1 MKSVV
6 ITGAGSG
13 IGRATALRF
22 ARNNYHVFLLG
33 RDSRK
38 LRITHLECGDA
49 TSIQCDITQ
58 PEEVD
63 AATRQILSMNKD
75 VEIIVNNAGTFT
87 YKPFEQ
93 QTDEEWMAQFQIHV
107 LGAVR
112 LTRAFWPKF
121 VANKKGSIVNVSS
134 TLGIRPTAGTGAYSA
149 MKAAQ
154 VSWTQSLALEG
165 APHRIRVNCVAAGIV
180 DTPLHPPGAIMNMQ
194 NAQPL
199 GRVGRPEE
207 IAQAICFLA
216 CENSSWTTGSVLH
229 VDGGINLL

>member
-13 IGRATALRF
+13 IGRATAMLF

-49 TSIQCDITQ
+49 TSITCDLTRV
-58 PEEVD
+58 EEVD
-63 AATRQILSMNKD
+63 ATAKQILSTNKD

-93 QTDEEWMAQFQIHV
+93 QTDEEWTDQYQIHV

-112 LTRAFWPKF
+112 LTRAFWPSF
-121 VANKKGSIVNVSS
+121 VQKRKGSIVNVSS

-165 APHRIRVNCVAAGIV
+165 APHGIRVNCVAAGIV
-180 DTPLHPPGAIMNMQ
+180 DTPIHPPGAILQMQ

-199 GRVGRPEE
+199 GRVGRPDE
-207 IAQAICFLA
+207 IARSIHFLA
-216 CENSSWTTGSVLH
+216 CENSAWTTGAILH

>member
-13 IGRATALRF
+13 IGRSTALLF

-33 RDSRK
+33 RDARK

-49 TSIQCDITQ
+49 TSIVCDITQ
-58 PEEVD
+58 AEEVNV
-63 AATRQILSMNKD
+63 AAKQILSTHKN
-75 VEIIVNNAGTFT
+75 VETLINNAGTFT
-87 YKPFEQ
+87 YKTFDQ
-93 QTDEEWMAQFQIHV
+93 QTEEEWLGQFQVHV

-112 LTRAFWPKF
+112 LTKALWPSF
-121 VANKKGSIVNVSS
+121 VKNKKGSIVNVSS

-165 APHRIRVNCVAAGIV
+165 APHGIRVNCVAAGIV
-180 DTPLHPPGAIMNMQ
+180 DTPIHPPGAILQMQ

-199 GRVGRPEE
+199 GRVGRPDE
-207 IAQAICFLA
+207 IAQSIYFLA
-216 CENSSWTTGSVLH
+216 SENSAWTTGSILH

>member
-1 MKSVV
+1 MKSVI

-22 ARNNYHVFLLG
+22 AKHHYHVFLLG
-33 RDSRK
+33 RDPRK

-49 TSIQCDITQ
+49 TSIICDLTK
-58 PEEVD
+58 PSDVD
-63 AATRQILSMNKD
+63 AAARQILSTNKE

-93 QTDEEWMAQFQIHV
+93 QTDEEWMGQFQIHV
-107 LGAVR
+107 LGAIR
-112 LTRAFWPKF
+112 LTRAVWPTF
-121 VANKKGSIVNVSS
+121 VQNKKGSIVNVSS

-165 APHRIRVNCVAAGIV
+165 APHGIRVNCVAAGIV
-180 DTPLHPPGAIMNMQ
+180 DTPIHPPGAILHMQ

-199 GRVGRPEE
+199 GRVGKPDE
-207 IAQAICFLA
+207 IAQAIYFLA
-216 CENSSWTTGSVLH
+216 SEHSAWTTGSILH

>member
-13 IGRATALRF
+13 IGRATALLF

-33 RDSRK
+33 RDPRK

-49 TSIQCDITQ
+49 TSIACDITR

-63 AATRQILSMNKD
+63 LAVRQMLSTNKN
-75 VEIIVNNAGTFT
+75 VEVIVNNAGTFT

-93 QTDEEWMAQFQIHV
+93 QTEEEWMGQFQIHV

-112 LTRAFWPKF
+112 MTKAFWPSF
-121 VANKKGSIVNVSS
+121 VRNRKGSIVNVSS

-165 APHRIRVNCVAAGIV
+165 APHSIRVNCVAAGIV
-180 DTPLHPPGAIMNMQ
+180 DTPIHPPGSIHQMAT
-194 NAQPL
+194 AQPL
-199 GRVGRPEE
+199 GRVGRPDE
-207 IAQAICFLA
+207 IAQSIYFLA
-216 CENSSWTTGSVLH
+216 SEQSAWTTGTILH

>member
-13 IGRATALRF
+13 IGRATALLF

-49 TSIQCDITQ
+49 TSIACDITRAD
-58 PEEVD
+58 EVD
-63 AATRQILSMNKD
+63 SAVKNILSTNKN

-87 YKPFEQ
+87 YKPFDQ
-93 QTDEEWMAQFQIHV
+93 QTEDEWMGQFQIHV

-112 LTRAFWPKF
+112 LTKAFWPSF
-121 VANKKGSIVNVSS
+121 VKNKKGSVVNVSS

-165 APHRIRVNCVAAGIV
+165 APHGIRVNCVAAGIV
-180 DTPLHPPGAIMNMQ
+180 DTPIHPPGAILQMQ

-207 IAQAICFLA
+207 IAQSIYFLA
-216 CENSSWTTGSVLH
+216 GENSAWTTGSILH

>member
-13 IGRATALRF
+13 IGRATALLF

-49 TSIQCDITQ
+49 TSIPCDITRT
-58 PEEVD
+58 EEVEN
-63 AATRQILSMNKD
+63 AVKNILSTNKN
-75 VEIIVNNAGTFT
+75 VEVIVNNAGTFT

-93 QTDEEWMAQFQIHV
+93 QTEDEWMAQFQIHV

-112 LTRAFWPKF
+112 LTKALWPSF
-121 VANKKGSIVNVSS
+121 VKNRKGSIVNVSS

-165 APHRIRVNCVAAGIV
+165 APHGIRVNCVAAGIV
-180 DTPLHPPGAIMNMQ
+180 DTPIHPPGAILQMQ
-194 NAQPL
+194 NAQPM

-207 IAQAICFLA
+207 IAHSIYFLA
-216 CENSSWTTGSVLH
+216 GENSPWTTGSILH